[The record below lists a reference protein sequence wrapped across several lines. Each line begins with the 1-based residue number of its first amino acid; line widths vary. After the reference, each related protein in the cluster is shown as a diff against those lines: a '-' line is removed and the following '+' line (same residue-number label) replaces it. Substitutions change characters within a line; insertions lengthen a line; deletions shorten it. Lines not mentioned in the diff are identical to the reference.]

1 MTQVVFNRI
10 DGMLVTSAGTMKT
23 YRATHGLLGALAFG
37 AGALV
42 SATSSSS
49 LSSTTFLL
57 PIASIRPMIGHKK
70 GG

>member
-1 MTQVVFNRI
+1 MTQVVFSRI
-10 DGMLVTSAGTMKT
+10 DGMLATSTGMIKT
-23 YRATHGLLGALAFG
+23 CRETHGLLGALALG